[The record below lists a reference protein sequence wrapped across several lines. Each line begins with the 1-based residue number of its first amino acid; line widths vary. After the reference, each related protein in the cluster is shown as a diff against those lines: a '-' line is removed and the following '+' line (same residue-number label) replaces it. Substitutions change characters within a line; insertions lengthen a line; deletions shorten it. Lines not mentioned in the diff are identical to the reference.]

1 MITQNS
7 LDDWYKAF
15 DPLRYD
21 YRWKFQAFEIFYRI
35 FAHLEGR
42 ENSDYIV
49 YEIARQASFAVATM
63 NDDDL
68 EKFLNKAYKS
78 SSPFFWDLFDPED
91 FDLEMFKELQKMY
104 PLEMCEVNVILLYGD
119 ARFIASEG
127 DYDLMTDKD
136 LDTLKDISKKI
147 NEPSSG
153 LNNPI
158 YVKRDKDGS
167 LLID

>member
-1 MITQNS
+1 
-7 LDDWYKAF
+7 
-15 DPLRYD
+15 
-21 YRWKFQAFEIFYRI
+21 
-35 FAHLEGR
+35 
-42 ENSDYIV
+42 
-49 YEIARQASFAVATM
+49 M

-91 FDLEMFKELQKMY
+91 FDLEMFKELQEMY
-104 PLEMCEVNVILLYGD
+104 PLEMCEVNVILLYGA
-119 ARFIASEG
+119 ARFIVSEG
-127 DYDLMTDKD
+127 DYGLMTDEN

-158 YVKRDKDGS
+158 HVSRDKDGS